1 MIKYRLLFCFCIY
14 CQARKLKKLNE
25 AKYKSPTKAQERSEI
40 SVGRKTSNKEN
51 TIKHNPTKR
60 SKAMKKNKDTG
71 LRDLRDIVLIIVAIL
86 LIATMIH
93 YDKDRGLHLG
103 LPIIIEHSPCECSTD
118 TSEASANASTTTP
131 STTNAT
137 NATTPKR

>member
-1 MIKYRLLFCFCIY
+1 
-14 CQARKLKKLNE
+14 
-25 AKYKSPTKAQERSEI
+25 
-40 SVGRKTSNKEN
+40 
-51 TIKHNPTKR
+51 
-60 SKAMKKNKDTG
+60 MKKNKDTG
-71 LRDLRDIVLIIVAIL
+71 LRDLRDIVLIIAAIL

-118 TSEASANASTTTP
+118 ASEASTTTQ

-137 NATTPKR
+137 NTNTTTTKR